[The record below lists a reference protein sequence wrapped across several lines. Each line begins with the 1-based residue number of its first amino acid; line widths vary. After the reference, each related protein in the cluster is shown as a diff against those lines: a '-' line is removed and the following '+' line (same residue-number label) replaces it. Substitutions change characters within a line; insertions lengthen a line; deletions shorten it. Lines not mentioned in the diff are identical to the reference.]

1 MDVTVFEEI
10 VYDKDETTGIVTVT
24 LSNPRIKNA
33 MTFGMLLELYWAV
46 EMMEND
52 NTALAMILT
61 GAKPGDTTD
70 PTKEAFCSGGY
81 FNMAYMEK
89 MDEEKKKQIDI
100 TDIAQKKL
108 CLKMWQFDK
117 PVIAAINGLAIGGG
131 FTMPLACADLIYMS
145 EHAWA
150 RLPFVKLGVTPELAS
165 SYLLPRL
172 LGLHRAKEILF
183 LGETLSAQHL
193 FDLGII
199 NKVLPHDDLLPHA
212 RKIAL
217 QLIPPAGAGLSMK
230 LTKRALNQPL
240 ITAVSET
247 LDRENEYLNNVFSS
261 ADFFEALAARK
272 EKRPPVFTGK

>member
-1 MDVTVFEEI
+1 
-10 VYDKDETTGIVTVT
+10 
-24 LSNPRIKNA
+24 
-33 MTFGMLLELYWAV
+33 
-46 EMMEND
+46 
-52 NTALAMILT
+52 MILT
-61 GAKPGDTTD
+61 GAKSGDTED
-70 PTKEAFCSGGY
+70 PAKEAFSSGGY
-81 FNMAYMEK
+81 FNMSYLEK
-89 MDEEKKKQIDI
+89 LDAEKKKQIDF

-131 FTMPLACADLIYMS
+131 FTLPLACADLIYMS

-150 RLPFVKLGVTPELAS
+150 RLPFVKMGVAPELAS

-172 LGLHRAKEILF
+172 LGFHRAKEILF
-183 LGETLSAQHL
+183 LGETLSAQRL

-217 QLIPPAGAGLSMK
+217 QLIPPAGAGLSVK

-240 ITAVSET
+240 IAAITET
-247 LDRENEYLNNVFSS
+247 LDRENEYLNNAFST

-272 EKRPPVFTGK
+272 EKRPPVFKGK